1 MLIESIDGES
11 RPLSSVKPSSSFACV
26 ARGGFL
32 RTSKLLA
39 IGFYPEYVDV
49 ASSPQRIH
57 NRERV
62 LTDTRE

>member
-11 RPLSSVKPSSSFACV
+11 RPVSSVKPSSSFACV

-32 RTSKLLA
+32 HFWQSIL
-39 IGFYPEYVDV
+39 
-49 ASSPQRIH
+49 SSLELTWHHRPRGIH